1 MHVVKNV
8 GDHLLSTILDVK
20 DKTKDGTSARED
32 LKRMNIR
39 KELWLQESEGRT
51 IKPKAPFVLSRKEK
65 ELFCHTLHEL
75 KVPTG
80 YSSRFKHLV
89 NMQTLEIKGLK
100 SHDYHVI
107 MQQLLPVL
115 LQHAFS
121 EHKPLKAAIQEICN
135 FFNVLCSKTI
145 SADNIIGV
153 KQRLIVAMCVLE
165 KFFPPSF
172 FVISVHLMVHLADE
186 ALACGP
192 VRFRWMYPFER

>member
-20 DKTKDGTSARED
+20 DKTKDGTSAREE

-115 LQHAFS
+115 LLHAFS
-121 EHKPLKAAIQEICN
+121 EHKILRSVIQQICN
-135 FFNVLCSKTI
+135 FFNVFFLVYDVLLI
-145 SADNIIGV
+145 YIGV